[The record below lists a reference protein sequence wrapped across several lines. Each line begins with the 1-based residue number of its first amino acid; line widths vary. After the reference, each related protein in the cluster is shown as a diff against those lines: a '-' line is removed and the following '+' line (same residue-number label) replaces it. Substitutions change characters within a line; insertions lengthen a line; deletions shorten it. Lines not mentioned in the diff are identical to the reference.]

1 MGPKDMDSK
10 INDFIYAATDKIIKE
25 LSEKGIDVKEHR
37 QMIFE
42 NIKMSNIM
50 SMLIPLFS

>member
-1 MGPKDMDSK
+1 MEPKDMDSK
-10 INDFIYAATDKIIKE
+10 INDFSNVATDKIIEE

-42 NIKMSNIM
+42 NIKTSNIM